1 MFYKI
6 QGTRLYL
13 LHTLS
18 LSSELRF
25 PEPCTFILR
34 PNSLCLVSCEYIFVA

>member
-25 PEPCTFILR
+25 LEPL
-34 PNSLCLVSCEYIFVA
+34 PLSLDLIPCALSLADISL